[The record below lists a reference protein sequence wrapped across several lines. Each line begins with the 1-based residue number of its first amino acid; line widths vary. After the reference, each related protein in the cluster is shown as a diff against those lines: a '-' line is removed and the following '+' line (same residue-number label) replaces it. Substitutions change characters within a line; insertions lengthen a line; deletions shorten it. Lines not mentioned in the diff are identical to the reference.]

1 MDFDK
6 ALQRKRDLIPTEGF
20 HVVGIDSFALPDE
33 ALYFIAH
40 TSTLSEAED
49 IAAKKKIEGIKTYIY
64 DPDTP

>member
-20 HVVGIDSFALPDE
+20 NVVGIDTFSMPDE
-33 ALYFIAH
+33 ALYLIAH

-49 IAAKKKIEGIKTYIY
+49 IVTKKKIEEIKTYIY
-64 DPDTP
+64 DPDTR